1 MQGYQTQFFKSADKL
16 ASYFLDTSAVAKLY
30 IREAGTDQ
38 MLALA
43 GREDSPNLV
52 IVSLCRV
59 ELYAAIRRRV
69 RSGDLALE
77 DAQAALVAFRE
88 HLSSIYIV
96 QPVTEGVLE
105 IAVDLLDRHEL
116 RAYDAVQLAA
126 CLSLTLAER
135 ERRATFVCAD
145 RRLCGAAEAE
155 GLRVVDPA
163 A

>member
-1 MQGYQTQFFKSADKL
+1 M

-30 IREAGTDQ
+30 VREAGTDQ

-59 ELYAAIRRRV
+59 ELCAAIRRRV
-69 RSGDLALE
+69 RSSDLPLE
-77 DAQAALVAFRE
+77 DAQVALRSFQE

-96 QPVTEGVLE
+96 QPVTEGVLQ

-126 CLSLTLAER
+126 CLSLSLPEYD
-135 ERRATFVCAD
+135 RRATFVCAD

-155 GLRVVDPA
+155 GLRVVNPSV
-163 A
+163 